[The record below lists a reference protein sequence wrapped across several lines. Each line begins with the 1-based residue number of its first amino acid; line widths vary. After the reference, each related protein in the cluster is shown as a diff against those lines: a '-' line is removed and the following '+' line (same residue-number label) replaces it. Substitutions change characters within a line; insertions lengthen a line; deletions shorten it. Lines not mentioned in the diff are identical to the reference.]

1 MNCLFLSLST
11 AALRTRRSIAP
22 KYLGLFAFTAV
33 CTAAPALGAERIYV
47 TYGPVEV
54 SVPIESLALFAKEG
68 QIDSNLDGFAQYA
81 NESQLA
87 EIRSALQ
94 AKAEI
99 SQVTIA
105 QFLYTPQGEVLLR
118 RLGRLIQTKA
128 RQPGFYAIRAALI
141 LAASDPEGLT
151 IVNVLRKF
159 PTYGIRIDLARGLG
173 IANELT
179 SLINR
184 SNQTIAGVAQ
194 LSEAQAALEPTIPPA
209 VRLQPQLPGPYTW
222 KKSSVTLTSP
232 NRDRTFNMDIY
243 LPQRSRQPAPVVVIS
258 HGLGSDR
265 ISFQYLARHL
275 ASYGFA
281 VAVPEHPGSNA
292 QQIQNLVTG
301 RTNELAEPAE
311 FINRPLDIKD
321 LLDYLT
327 KLSTTDPAYQGQLD
341 LQRVGVIGQS
351 FGGYTALALAGAG
364 INFAQLENDC
374 QLENETWNLS
384 LLLQCRARGLERN
397 QYNFS
402 DPRIK
407 AAIAINPIVSSIL
420 GDTNLSQIK
429 IPVMLIAGS
438 ADTVAPALL
447 EQIQPFTWLTSPNKY
462 LVVMNNGTHFSTIE
476 ESPQS
481 LFLPPAE
488 AIGPEPALAR
498 RYLSGLSLA
507 FMESYLNNKSNFRP
521 YLQPSY
527 ALSISGDT
535 LGLRIL
541 RSLTPQQLQQ
551 FSSGSPPRRPVSP
564 PAHRSCFSTFS
575 TSHRSRSLGLRCAAR
590 APWHIFSRG
599 GDRPCQSFHQ
609 LS

>member
-1 MNCLFLSLST
+1 MNCLFPSLST

-68 QIDSNLDGFAQYA
+68 KIDSNLDGFAQYA

-159 PTYGIRIDLARGLG
+159 PTYGIRIDIARGLG

-194 LSEAQAALEPTIPPA
+194 LSEAQAALESTIPPA
-209 VRLQPQLPGPYTW
+209 VMLQPQLPGPYTW

-243 LPQRSRQPAPVVVIS
+243 LPQRSPQPAPVVVIS

-265 ISFQYLARHL
+265 IAFQYLAKHL

-397 QYNFS
+397 QYNFG

-420 GDTNLSQIK
+420 GETNLSQIK

-498 RYLSGLSLA
+498 RYVSGLSLA

-527 ALSISGDT
+527 ALSISEDT

-551 FSSGSPPRRPVSP
+551 FSSGSPRRRPVSP
-564 PAHRSCFSTFS
+564 PALAPV
-575 TSHRSRSLGLRCAAR
+575 SLPSP
-590 APWHIFSRG
+590 APIAPVR
-599 GDRPCQSFHQ
+599 
-609 LS
+609 

>member
-1 MNCLFLSLST
+1 MNSLFRSLST
-11 AALRTRRSIAP
+11 AALGTRRSIAP
-22 KYLGLFAFTAV
+22 QYLGLFAFTAV

-47 TYGPVEV
+47 TYGPLEE

-68 QIDSNLDGFAQYA
+68 IIDSNLDGFAQYA
-81 NESQLA
+81 EKAQLA

-94 AKAEI
+94 AKADI
-99 SQVTIA
+99 SEVTIA

-159 PTYGIRIDLARGLG
+159 PTYGIRIDIARGLA

-184 SNQTIAGVAQ
+184 SNQTIAGIAQ

-209 VRLQPQLPGPYTW
+209 LRLQPQLPGPYTW

-232 NRDRTFNMDIY
+232 NRDRTFDMDIY
-243 LPQRSRQPAPVVVIS
+243 LPQGSPQPAPVVVIS
-258 HGLGSDR
+258 HGVGSDR
-265 ISFQYLARHL
+265 LSFEYLAKHL

-292 QQIQNLVTG
+292 QQIQDLITG
-301 RTNELAEPAE
+301 RANEVVEPAE
-311 FINRPLDIKD
+311 FVNRPLDIKD

-341 LQRVGVIGQS
+341 LERVGVIGQS

-364 INFAQLENDC
+364 INFAQLDKDC

-384 LLLQCRARGLERN
+384 LLLQCRARSLERK
-397 QYNFS
+397 QYNFG

-407 AAIAINPIVSSIL
+407 AAIAVNPVASSIF
-420 GDTNLSQIK
+420 GETNLSKIQ

-447 EQIQPFTWLTSPNKY
+447 EQIQPFTWLTSLNKY

-476 ESPQS
+476 DSPQS
-481 LFLPPAE
+481 VFLPPPQV
-488 AIGPEPALAR
+488 IGPEPALAR

-521 YLQPSY
+521 YLDPSY
-527 ALSISGDT
+527 ALSISRDT

-551 FSSGSPPRRPVSP
+551 FSSGLPPRSPASP
-564 PAHRSCFSTFS
+564 PALAPV
-575 TSHRSRSLGLRCAAR
+575 SLPSPPPI
-590 APWHIFSRG
+590 APVR
-599 GDRPCQSFHQ
+599 
-609 LS
+609 

>member
-1 MNCLFLSLST
+1 MNCLFSSLST
-11 AALRTRRSIAP
+11 AALRSRRSIAP

-33 CTAAPALGAERIYV
+33 CTAAPAMGAERIYV
-47 TYGPVEV
+47 TYGPLEE

-68 QIDSNLDGFAQYA
+68 KIDSNLDGFAQYA
-81 NESQLA
+81 KESQLA

-99 SQVTIA
+99 SHVTIA

-118 RLGRLIQTKA
+118 RLGRVIQTKA

-151 IVNVLRKF
+151 ILNVLRKF
-159 PTYGIRIDLARGLG
+159 PTYGIRIDIARALG

-194 LSEAQAALEPTIPPA
+194 LSEAQAASEPAIPPA
-209 VRLQPQLPGPYTW
+209 AMLQPQLPGPYTW

-232 NRDRTFNMDIY
+232 NRVSEALEEDRTFDMDIY
-243 LPQRSRQPAPVVVIS
+243 LPQRSPQPAPVVVIS

-265 ISFQYLARHL
+265 LSFEYLAKHL

-292 QQIQNLVTG
+292 QQIQDLVTG
-301 RTNELAEPAE
+301 RANQVAEPGE
-311 FINRPLDIKD
+311 FVNRPLDIKD

-327 KLSTTDPAYQGQLD
+327 KLSTTDPTYQGQLD

-364 INFAQLENDC
+364 INFAQLDKDCGLEND
-374 QLENETWNLS
+374 TWNLS

-397 QYNFS
+397 QYNFD

-407 AAIAINPIVSSIL
+407 AVIAVNPIVSSIL
-420 GDTNLSQIK
+420 GETNLSKIQ

-462 LVVMNNGTHFSTIE
+462 LVLMNNGTHFSTIE

-481 LFLPPAE
+481 LFLPPPQ

-507 FMESYLNNKSNFRP
+507 FMECYLNNKSNFRP
-521 YLQPSY
+521 YLEPSY
-527 ALSISGDT
+527 ALSISRDT

-551 FSSGSPPRRPVSP
+551 FRISPPPRIPASP
-564 PAHRSCFSTFS
+564 PV
-575 TSHRSRSLGLRCAAR
+575 L
-590 APWHIFSRG
+590 APVPLPSPPPIAPVR
-599 GDRPCQSFHQ
+599 
-609 LS
+609 

>member
-1 MNCLFLSLST
+1 MNCLFPSLST
-11 AALRTRRSIAP
+11 AALRTRRLIAP

-87 EIRSALQ
+87 DIRSALQ

-159 PTYGIRIDLARGLG
+159 PTYGIRIDIARGLG

-184 SNQTIAGVAQ
+184 SNQTIAGIAQ
-194 LSEAQAALEPTIPPA
+194 LSEAQAALQSTIPPA

-222 KKSSVTLTSP
+222 QKSSVTLTSP

-265 ISFQYLARHL
+265 ISFQYLAKHL

-301 RTNELAEPAE
+301 RSNQLAAPAE

-374 QLENETWNLS
+374 ELENETWNLS

-420 GDTNLSQIK
+420 GETNLSKIK

-498 RYLSGLSLA
+498 RYVSALSLA
-507 FMESYLNNKSNFRP
+507 FMESFLNNKSNFRP
-521 YLQPSY
+521 YLEPSY
-527 ALSISGDT
+527 ALSISEDT

-551 FSSGSPPRRPVSP
+551 FSSGSPRRRPVSP
-564 PAHRSCFSTFS
+564 PALAPV
-575 TSHRSRSLGLRCAAR
+575 SLPSPPPI
-590 APWHIFSRG
+590 APVR
-599 GDRPCQSFHQ
+599 
-609 LS
+609 

>member
-1 MNCLFLSLST
+1 MNCLFSSLST
-11 AALRTRRSIAP
+11 AALRARRSIAP

-33 CTAAPALGAERIYV
+33 CTAAPAMGAERIYV
-47 TYGPVEV
+47 TYGPLEE
-54 SVPIESLALFAKEG
+54 SVPIESLALFAKQG
-68 QIDSNLDGFAQYA
+68 KIDSNLDGFAQYIK
-81 NESQLA
+81 ESQLA
-87 EIRSALQ
+87 DIRSALQ

-118 RLGRLIQTKA
+118 RLGRVIQTKA

-151 IVNVLRKF
+151 ILNVLRKF
-159 PTYGIRIDLARGLG
+159 PTYGIRIDIARALG

-209 VRLQPQLPGPYTW
+209 AMLQPQLPGPYTW

-232 NRDRTFNMDIY
+232 NRDRTFDMDIY
-243 LPQRSRQPAPVVVIS
+243 LPQGSPQPAPVVVIS

-265 ISFQYLARHL
+265 LSFEYLAKHL

-301 RTNELAEPAE
+301 RANEVAEPAE

-327 KLSTTDPAYQGQLD
+327 QLSTTNPAYKGQLD

-364 INFAQLENDC
+364 INFAQLDKDCGVENDS
-374 QLENETWNLS
+374 WNLS

-397 QYNFS
+397 QYNFG

-407 AAIAINPIVSSIL
+407 AAIAVNPIVSSIL
-420 GDTNLSQIK
+420 GETNLSKIQ

-462 LVVMNNGTHFSTIE
+462 LVLMNNGTHFSTIE
-476 ESPQS
+476 DSPQS
-481 LFLPPAE
+481 LFLPPPE
-488 AIGPEPALAR
+488 VIGPEPVLAR

-521 YLQPSY
+521 YLEPSY
-527 ALSISGDT
+527 ALSISRDT

-551 FSSGSPPRRPVSP
+551 FRISP
-564 PAHRSCFSTFS
+564 PARIPASPPV
-575 TSHRSRSLGLRCAAR
+575 L
-590 APWHIFSRG
+590 APVPLPSPPPIAPVR
-599 GDRPCQSFHQ
+599 
-609 LS
+609 

>member
-1 MNCLFLSLST
+1 MNCLFPSLST
-11 AALRTRRSIAP
+11 AALRTRRSIAS

-33 CTAAPALGAERIYV
+33 CTAAPALGADRIYV
-47 TYGPVEV
+47 TYGPLEV
-54 SVPIESLALFAKEG
+54 SVPIESLALFATEG
-68 QIDSNLDGFAQYA
+68 KIDSNLDGFAQYA
-81 NESQLA
+81 KKSQLA
-87 EIRSALQ
+87 AIRSVLQ

-99 SQVTIA
+99 SHVTIA
-105 QFLYTPQGEVLLR
+105 QFLYTPQGEVLLE
-118 RLGRLIQTKA
+118 RLGRVIQTKA

-151 IVNVLRKF
+151 ILNVLRKF
-159 PTYGIRIDLARGLG
+159 PTYGIRIDINRGLG
-173 IANELT
+173 IASELT

-184 SNQTIAGVAQ
+184 SNRTIAGVTQ
-194 LSEAQAALEPTIPPA
+194 LSEAQAAGSPAIPPA
-209 VRLQPQLPGPYTW
+209 EMLQIELPGPYTW

-243 LPQRSRQPAPVVVIS
+243 LPQGSPQPAPVVVIS

-265 ISFQYLARHL
+265 ISYEYLAKHL

-292 QQIQNLVTG
+292 QQIQDLVTG
-301 RTNELAEPAE
+301 RANELAEPAE
-311 FINRPLDIKD
+311 FVNRPLDIKD

-327 KLSTTDPAYQGQLD
+327 KLSTTNPAYRGQLD
-341 LQRVGVIGQS
+341 LQRVGIIGQS
-351 FGGYTALALAGAG
+351 FGGYTALTLAGAG
-364 INFAQLENDC
+364 INFAQLDKDC
-374 QLENETWNLS
+374 QLEKDTWNIS

-420 GDTNLSQIK
+420 GETNLSQIK
-429 IPVMLIAGS
+429 IPVMVIAGS

-462 LVVMNNGTHFSTIE
+462 LVLMNNGTHFSTIDQ
-476 ESPQS
+476 SPQS
-481 LFLPPAE
+481 VFLPPAE

-498 RYLSGLSLA
+498 RYLNGLSVA

-521 YLQPSY
+521 YLEPNY
-527 ALSISGDT
+527 ALGISRNT

-551 FSSGSPPRRPVSP
+551 FSSAPARTPAPPLLIDPVSP
-564 PAHRSCFSTFS
+564 ASPPPV
-575 TSHRSRSLGLRCAAR
+575 
-590 APWHIFSRG
+590 APVAPVPR
-599 GDRPCQSFHQ
+599 
-609 LS
+609 

>member
-1 MNCLFLSLST
+1 MNCLFPSLST
-11 AALRTRRSIAP
+11 AALRTRRLIAP

-47 TYGPVEV
+47 TYGAVEV

-68 QIDSNLDGFAQYA
+68 KIDSNLDGFAQYA

-87 EIRSALQ
+87 GIRSALQ

-105 QFLYTPQGEVLLR
+105 QFLYTPQGEVLLK

-151 IVNVLRKF
+151 IVNVMRKF
-159 PTYGIRIDLARGLG
+159 PTYGIRIDIARGLG

-184 SNQTIAGVAQ
+184 SNQTIAGIAQ
-194 LSEAQAALEPTIPPA
+194 LSEAQAALQSTIPPA
-209 VRLQPQLPGPYTW
+209 VRLQPQLPGPYSW

-265 ISFQYLARHL
+265 ISFQYLAKHL

-301 RTNELAEPAE
+301 RSNQLAAPAE

-384 LLLQCRARGLERN
+384 LLLQCRARTLERD
-397 QYNFS
+397 QYNFG

-420 GDTNLSQIK
+420 GETNLSKIK

-462 LVVMNNGTHFSTIE
+462 LVLMNNGTHFSTIE

-498 RYLSGLSLA
+498 RYVSGLSLA
-507 FMESYLNNKSNFRP
+507 FMESFLNNKSNFRP
-521 YLQPSY
+521 YLEPSY
-527 ALSISGDT
+527 ALSISEDT

-564 PAHRSCFSTFS
+564 PALAPV
-575 TSHRSRSLGLRCAAR
+575 SLPSP
-590 APWHIFSRG
+590 APIAPVR
-599 GDRPCQSFHQ
+599 
-609 LS
+609 

>member
-1 MNCLFLSLST
+1 MNCVFPSLST
-11 AALRTRRSIAP
+11 AALRTRRSLAS

-33 CTAAPALGAERIYV
+33 CTAAPAWGAERIYV
-47 TYGPVEV
+47 TYGPLEE

-68 QIDSNLDGFAQYA
+68 KIDSNLDGFAQYIK
-81 NESQLA
+81 ESQLA

-99 SQVTIA
+99 SHVTIA
-105 QFLYTPQGEVLLR
+105 QFLYTPQGEVLLK
-118 RLGRLIQTKA
+118 RLGRVIQTKA

-151 IVNVLRKF
+151 ILNVLRKF
-159 PTYGIRIDLARGLG
+159 PTYGIRIDIGRGLAIG
-173 IANELT
+173 NELT

-184 SNQTIAGVAQ
+184 SNQTIAGVVQ
-194 LSEAQAALEPTIPPA
+194 LSEAQAALEPAILPA
-209 VRLQPQLPGPYTW
+209 EMLQPQLPGPYTW

-232 NRDRTFNMDIY
+232 NRPRTFDMDIY
-243 LPQRSRQPAPVVVIS
+243 LPQGSPQPAPVVVIS

-265 ISFQYLARHL
+265 LSFQYLAKHL

-292 QQIQNLVTG
+292 QQIQDLVTG
-301 RTNELAEPAE
+301 RANQVAEPAE
-311 FINRPLDIKD
+311 FVNRPLDIKD

-327 KLSTTDPAYQGQLD
+327 KLSLTDPAYQGQLD

-364 INFAQLENDC
+364 INFGQLDKDCGVENDS
-374 QLENETWNLS
+374 WNLS

-397 QYNFS
+397 QYNFG

-407 AAIAINPIVSSIL
+407 AAIAVNPIVSSIL
-420 GDTNLSQIK
+420 GETNLSKIQ

-462 LVVMNNGTHFSTIE
+462 LVLMNNGTHFSTIE

-488 AIGPEPALAR
+488 VIGPEPALAR

-521 YLQPSY
+521 YLEPSY
-527 ALSISGDT
+527 ALSISRDT

-551 FSSGSPPRRPVSP
+551 FRMSPPPRIPASPPPIAPVSP
-564 PAHRSCFSTFS
+564 PSPTPI
-575 TSHRSRSLGLRCAAR
+575 
-590 APWHIFSRG
+590 APVR
-599 GDRPCQSFHQ
+599 
-609 LS
+609 

>member
-1 MNCLFLSLST
+1 MNCLFPSLST

-68 QIDSNLDGFAQYA
+68 KIDSNLDGFAQYA

-87 EIRSALQ
+87 DIRSALQ

-151 IVNVLRKF
+151 IVNVMRKF
-159 PTYGIRIDLARGLG
+159 PTYGIRIDIARGLG

-184 SNQTIAGVAQ
+184 SNQTIAGIAQ

-243 LPQRSRQPAPVVVIS
+243 LPQRSRQPVPVVVIS

-341 LQRVGVIGQS
+341 LERVGVIGQS

-397 QYNFS
+397 QYNFR

-420 GDTNLSQIK
+420 GETNLSQIK

-462 LVVMNNGTHFSTIE
+462 LVLMNNGTHFSTIE
-476 ESPQS
+476 DSPQS

-498 RYLSGLSLA
+498 RYISGLSLA
-507 FMESYLNNKSNFRP
+507 FMESFLNNKSNFRP
-521 YLQPSY
+521 YLEPSY
-527 ALSISGDT
+527 ALSISEDT

-551 FSSGSPPRRPVSP
+551 FSSGSPGRRPVSP
-564 PAHRSCFSTFS
+564 PALAPV
-575 TSHRSRSLGLRCAAR
+575 SLPSPPPI
-590 APWHIFSRG
+590 APVR
-599 GDRPCQSFHQ
+599 
-609 LS
+609 

>member
-1 MNCLFLSLST
+1 MNCLFPSLST

-159 PTYGIRIDLARGLG
+159 PTYGIRIDIARGLS

-184 SNQTIAGVAQ
+184 SNQTIAGIAQ
-194 LSEAQAALEPTIPPA
+194 LSEAQAAFESTIPPA
-209 VRLQPQLPGPYTW
+209 VMLQPQLPGPYTW

-243 LPQRSRQPAPVVVIS
+243 LPQRSPQPAPVVVIS

-265 ISFQYLARHL
+265 IAFQYLAKHL

-301 RTNELAEPAE
+301 RTNELVEPAE

-384 LLLQCRARGLERN
+384 LLLQCRARGLERD
-397 QYNFS
+397 QYNFG

-407 AAIAINPIVSSIL
+407 AVIAINPIVSSIL
-420 GDTNLSQIK
+420 GETNLSQIK

-498 RYLSGLSLA
+498 RYVSGLSLA
-507 FMESYLNNKSNFRP
+507 FMQTYLNNKSNFRP

-527 ALSISGDT
+527 ALSISEDT

-551 FSSGSPPRRPVSP
+551 FSSGSPRRRPVSP
-564 PAHRSCFSTFS
+564 PALAPV
-575 TSHRSRSLGLRCAAR
+575 SLPSP
-590 APWHIFSRG
+590 APIAPVR
-599 GDRPCQSFHQ
+599 
-609 LS
+609 

>member
-1 MNCLFLSLST
+1 MFSSLST

-81 NESQLA
+81 NQSQLA

-159 PTYGIRIDLARGLG
+159 PTYGIRIDIARGLA

-194 LSEAQAALEPTIPPA
+194 LSEGQAALQPTIPPA

-364 INFAQLENDC
+364 INFAQLEKDC

-420 GDTNLSQIK
+420 GETNLSQIK

-462 LVVMNNGTHFSTIE
+462 LVLMNNGTHFSTIE

-481 LFLPPAE
+481 LFLPPPQ
-488 AIGPEPALAR
+488 AIGPEPVLAR

-527 ALSISGDT
+527 ALTISEDT

-551 FSSGSPPRRPVSP
+551 FSSAPPPRRPVSP
-564 PAHRSCFSTFS
+564 PALAPV
-575 TSHRSRSLGLRCAAR
+575 SLPSPPPI
-590 APWHIFSRG
+590 APVR
-599 GDRPCQSFHQ
+599 
-609 LS
+609 

>member
-1 MNCLFLSLST
+1 MNCLFSSLST
-11 AALRTRRSIAP
+11 AALRTRRSIAQ
-22 KYLGLFAFTAV
+22 KYLGLCAFTAV
-33 CTAAPALGAERIYV
+33 CTAAPAMGAERIYV
-47 TYGPVEV
+47 TYGPLEE

-68 QIDSNLDGFAQYA
+68 KIDSNLDGFAQYVK
-81 NESQLA
+81 ESQLA

-94 AKAEI
+94 ARAEI
-99 SQVTIA
+99 SHVTIA
-105 QFLYTPQGEVLLR
+105 QFLYTPQGEVLLK
-118 RLGRLIQTKA
+118 RLGRVIQTKA

-151 IVNVLRKF
+151 ILNVLRKF
-159 PTYGIRIDLARGLG
+159 PTYGIRIDIARGLG

-209 VRLQPQLPGPYTW
+209 EMLQPQLPGPYTW

-232 NRDRTFNMDIY
+232 NRDRTFDMDIY
-243 LPQRSRQPAPVVVIS
+243 LPQGSQQPAPVVVIS

-265 ISFQYLARHL
+265 LSFEYLAKHL

-301 RTNELAEPAE
+301 RATEVAEPAE

-327 KLSTTDPAYQGQLD
+327 KLSTTDPAYQRQLD

-364 INFAQLENDC
+364 INFAQLDKDCGLEND
-374 QLENETWNLS
+374 TWNLS

-397 QYNFS
+397 QYNFG

-407 AAIAINPIVSSIL
+407 AAIAVNPIVSSIL
-420 GDTNLSQIK
+420 GETNLSKIQ
-429 IPVMLIAGS
+429 IPVMVIAGS
-438 ADTVAPALL
+438 ADTVAPAFL

-462 LVVMNNGTHFSTIE
+462 LVLMNNGTHFSTIE

-481 LFLPPAE
+481 LFLPPAQV
-488 AIGPEPALAR
+488 IGPEPALAR

-521 YLQPSY
+521 YLEPSY
-527 ALSISGDT
+527 ALSISRDT

-541 RSLTPQQLQQ
+541 RSLTQQQLQQ
-551 FSSGSPPRRPVSP
+551 FRISPPPRIPASP
-564 PAHRSCFSTFS
+564 PV
-575 TSHRSRSLGLRCAAR
+575 L
-590 APWHIFSRG
+590 APVPLPSPPPIAPVR
-599 GDRPCQSFHQ
+599 
-609 LS
+609 

>member
-1 MNCLFLSLST
+1 MNCLFPSLST

-94 AKAEI
+94 AKADI

-105 QFLYTPQGEVLLR
+105 QFLYTPQGEVLLKR
-118 RLGRLIQTKA
+118 FGRLIQTQA

-184 SNQTIAGVAQ
+184 SNQTIAGIAQ

-209 VRLQPQLPGPYTW
+209 LRLQPQLPGPYTW

-243 LPQRSRQPAPVVVIS
+243 LPQRSPQPAPVVVIS

-265 ISFQYLARHL
+265 IAFQYLAKHL

-292 QQIQNLVTG
+292 EQIQNLVTG

-384 LLLQCRARGLERN
+384 LLLQCRARGLERD
-397 QYNFS
+397 QYNFG

-420 GDTNLSQIK
+420 GETNLSKIK

-462 LVVMNNGTHFSTIE
+462 LVLMNNGTHFSTIE

-498 RYLSGLSLA
+498 RYVSGLSLA
-507 FMESYLNNKSNFRP
+507 FMQTYLNNKSNFRP

-527 ALSISGDT
+527 ALSISEDT

-541 RSLTPQQLQQ
+541 RSLTPQEFQQ

-564 PAHRSCFSTFS
+564 PALAPV
-575 TSHRSRSLGLRCAAR
+575 SLPSPPPI
-590 APWHIFSRG
+590 APVR
-599 GDRPCQSFHQ
+599 
-609 LS
+609 

>member
-1 MNCLFLSLST
+1 MNCMFPSLST
-11 AALRTRRSIAP
+11 AALRTRRLIAP

-99 SQVTIA
+99 SHVTIA
-105 QFLYTPQGEVLLR
+105 QFLYTPQGEVLLKR
-118 RLGRLIQTKA
+118 FGRLIQTQA

-159 PTYGIRIDLARGLG
+159 PTYGIRIDIARGLA

-184 SNQTIAGVAQ
+184 SNQTIAGIAQ

-265 ISFQYLARHL
+265 ISFQYLAKHL

-301 RTNELAEPAE
+301 RSNQLAAPAE

-374 QLENETWNLS
+374 ELENETWNLS

-420 GDTNLSQIK
+420 GETNLSQIK

-462 LVVMNNGTHFSTIE
+462 LVLMNNGTHFSTIE

-498 RYLSGLSLA
+498 RYVSGLSLA
-507 FMESYLNNKSNFRP
+507 FMESFLNNKSNFRP
-521 YLQPSY
+521 YLEPSY
-527 ALSISGDT
+527 ALSISEDT

-564 PAHRSCFSTFS
+564 PALAPV
-575 TSHRSRSLGLRCAAR
+575 SLPSPPPI
-590 APWHIFSRG
+590 APVR
-599 GDRPCQSFHQ
+599 
-609 LS
+609 

>member
-1 MNCLFLSLST
+1 MNCLFPSLST

-159 PTYGIRIDLARGLG
+159 PTYGIRIDIARGLA

-194 LSEAQAALEPTIPPA
+194 LSEAQAALEPPIPAA
-209 VRLQPQLPGPYTW
+209 VMLQPQLPGPYTW

-232 NRDRTFNMDIY
+232 NRDRTFYMDIY
-243 LPQRSRQPAPVVVIS
+243 LPQRIRQPAPVVVIS

-265 ISFQYLARHL
+265 IAFQYLAKHL

-351 FGGYTALALAGAG
+351 FGGYTALALAGAE

-384 LLLQCRARGLERN
+384 LLLQCRARGLEHN
-397 QYNFS
+397 QYNFG

-420 GDTNLSQIK
+420 GETNLSQIK
-429 IPVMLIAGS
+429 IPVMIIAGS

-447 EQIQPFTWLTSPNKY
+447 EQIQPFTWLRSPNKY

-476 ESPQS
+476 DSPQS
-481 LFLPPAE
+481 IFLPPAE

-498 RYLSGLSLA
+498 RYVSGLSLA

-527 ALSISGDT
+527 ALTISGDS

-564 PAHRSCFSTFS
+564 PALAPV
-575 TSHRSRSLGLRCAAR
+575 SLPSP
-590 APWHIFSRG
+590 APIAPVR
-599 GDRPCQSFHQ
+599 
-609 LS
+609 

>member
-54 SVPIESLALFAKEG
+54 SVPIESLAVFAKEG

-105 QFLYTPQGEVLLR
+105 QFLYTPQGEVLLK

-159 PTYGIRIDLARGLG
+159 PTYGIRIDIARGLG

-194 LSEAQAALEPTIPPA
+194 LSEAQAALQSTIPPA

-243 LPQRSRQPAPVVVIS
+243 LPQRLPQPAPVVVIS

-265 ISFQYLARHL
+265 IAFQYLAKHL

-374 QLENETWNLS
+374 QLENQTWNLS
-384 LLLQCRARGLERN
+384 LLLQCRARSLERN
-397 QYNFS
+397 QYNFG

-462 LVVMNNGTHFSTIE
+462 LVVMNNGTHFSAIE

-498 RYLSGLSLA
+498 RYVSGLSLA

-521 YLQPSY
+521 YLQPFY
-527 ALSISGDT
+527 ALSISEDT

-541 RSLTPQQLQQ
+541 RSLTPQEFQQ

-564 PAHRSCFSTFS
+564 PALAPV
-575 TSHRSRSLGLRCAAR
+575 SLPSP
-590 APWHIFSRG
+590 APIAPVR
-599 GDRPCQSFHQ
+599 
-609 LS
+609 

>member
-1 MNCLFLSLST
+1 MNCLFSSLST
-11 AALRTRRSIAP
+11 AALRTRRSIAQ
-22 KYLGLFAFTAV
+22 KYLGLCAFTAV
-33 CTAAPALGAERIYV
+33 CTAAPAMGAERIYV
-47 TYGPVEV
+47 TYGPLEE

-68 QIDSNLDGFAQYA
+68 KIDSNLDGFAQYLKK
-81 NESQLA
+81 SQLA

-94 AKAEI
+94 AEAEI
-99 SQVTIA
+99 SHVTIA

-118 RLGRLIQTKA
+118 RLGRVIQTKA

-151 IVNVLRKF
+151 ILNVLRKF
-159 PTYGIRIDLARGLG
+159 PTYGIRIDIARGLG

-184 SNQTIAGVAQ
+184 SNQTIAGVVQ
-194 LSEAQAALEPTIPPA
+194 LSEAQAASEPAIPPA
-209 VRLQPQLPGPYTW
+209 EMLQPQLPGPYTW
-222 KKSSVTLTSP
+222 KKSSVTVTSP
-232 NRDRTFNMDIY
+232 NRARSFNMDIY
-243 LPQRSRQPAPVVVIS
+243 LPQGSRQPAPVVVIS

-265 ISFQYLARHL
+265 LSFEYLAKHL

-301 RTNELAEPAE
+301 RANEVAEPAE

-327 KLSTTDPAYQGQLD
+327 QLSTTNPTYQGQLD
-341 LQRVGVIGQS
+341 LQRVGLIGQS

-364 INFAQLENDC
+364 INFAQLDQDC
-374 QLENETWNLS
+374 RLENETWNIS
-384 LLLQCRARGLERN
+384 LLLQCRALLLERN
-397 QYNFS
+397 QYNFD

-407 AAIAINPIVSSIL
+407 AAIAVNPIASSIL
-420 GDTNLSQIK
+420 GETNLSKIQ

-462 LVVMNNGTHFSTIE
+462 LVLMNNGTHFSTIE

-498 RYLSGLSLA
+498 RYLTGLSLA
-507 FMESYLNNKSNFRP
+507 FMESYLNNKSNFLP
-521 YLQPSY
+521 YLEPSY
-527 ALSISGDT
+527 ALSISKDT

-551 FSSGSPPRRPVSP
+551 FSNSPPPRSPVSP
-564 PAHRSCFSTFS
+564 PVLDPVPLPSPPPI
-575 TSHRSRSLGLRCAAR
+575 
-590 APWHIFSRG
+590 APVR
-599 GDRPCQSFHQ
+599 
-609 LS
+609 

>member
-1 MNCLFLSLST
+1 MNCLFPSLST

-68 QIDSNLDGFAQYA
+68 KIDSNLDGFAQYA

-194 LSEAQAALEPTIPPA
+194 LSEAQAAFESTIPPA
-209 VRLQPQLPGPYTW
+209 VMLQPQLPGPYTW

-243 LPQRSRQPAPVVVIS
+243 LPQRSPQPAPVVVIS

-265 ISFQYLARHL
+265 IAFQYLAKHL

-384 LLLQCRARGLERN
+384 LLLQCRARGLERD
-397 QYNFS
+397 QYNFG

-420 GDTNLSQIK
+420 GETNLSQIK

-462 LVVMNNGTHFSTIE
+462 LVLMNNGTHFSTIE

-498 RYLSGLSLA
+498 RYVSGLSLA
-507 FMESYLNNKSNFRP
+507 FMQTYLNNKSNFRP

-527 ALSISGDT
+527 ALSISEDT

-551 FSSGSPPRRPVSP
+551 FSSGSPRRRPVSP
-564 PAHRSCFSTFS
+564 PALAPV
-575 TSHRSRSLGLRCAAR
+575 SLPSPPPI
-590 APWHIFSRG
+590 APVR
-599 GDRPCQSFHQ
+599 
-609 LS
+609 

>member
-1 MNCLFLSLST
+1 MNCMFSSLST

-81 NESQLA
+81 NQSQLA

-159 PTYGIRIDLARGLG
+159 PTYGIRIDIARGLG

-194 LSEAQAALEPTIPPA
+194 LSEAQAALQSTIPPA
-209 VRLQPQLPGPYTW
+209 VMLQPQLPGPYTW

-243 LPQRSRQPAPVVVIS
+243 LPQRSPQPAPVVVIS

-265 ISFQYLARHL
+265 IAFQYLAKHL

-374 QLENETWNLS
+374 ELENETWNLS

-420 GDTNLSQIK
+420 GETNLRQIK

-462 LVVMNNGTHFSTIE
+462 LVLMNNGTHFSTIE

-498 RYLSGLSLA
+498 RYVSGLSLA

-527 ALSISGDT
+527 ALSISEDT

-551 FSSGSPPRRPVSP
+551 FSSGSPRRRPVSP
-564 PAHRSCFSTFS
+564 PALAPV
-575 TSHRSRSLGLRCAAR
+575 SLPSP
-590 APWHIFSRG
+590 APIAPVR
-599 GDRPCQSFHQ
+599 
-609 LS
+609 

>member
-1 MNCLFLSLST
+1 MNCLFPSLST
-11 AALRTRRSIAP
+11 AALRTRRWLAP

-87 EIRSALQ
+87 DIRSALQ

-118 RLGRLIQTKA
+118 RLGRLIQTQA

-184 SNQTIAGVAQ
+184 SNQTIAGIAH

-265 ISFQYLARHL
+265 ISFQYLAKHL

-420 GDTNLSQIK
+420 GETNLSQIK

-462 LVVMNNGTHFSTIE
+462 LVLMNNGTHFSAIE

-498 RYLSGLSLA
+498 RYVSGLSLA
-507 FMESYLNNKSNFRP
+507 FMETYLNNKSNFRP
-521 YLQPSY
+521 YLEPSY
-527 ALSISGDT
+527 ALSISEDT

-564 PAHRSCFSTFS
+564 PALAPV
-575 TSHRSRSLGLRCAAR
+575 SLPSPPPI
-590 APWHIFSRG
+590 APVR
-599 GDRPCQSFHQ
+599 
-609 LS
+609 

>member
-1 MNCLFLSLST
+1 MNCLFPSLST
-11 AALRTRRSIAP
+11 AVIRTRRSIAP
-22 KYLGLFAFTAV
+22 KYLGWFAFTAV
-33 CTAAPALGAERIYV
+33 CTAAPAWGAERIYV
-47 TYGPVEV
+47 TYGPLEE

-68 QIDSNLDGFAQYA
+68 KIDSNLDGFAQYVKKA
-81 NESQLA
+81 QLA

-99 SQVTIA
+99 SNVTIA
-105 QFLYTPQGEVLLR
+105 QFLYTPQGEVLLK
-118 RLGRLIQTKA
+118 RLGRVIQTKA

-151 IVNVLRKF
+151 ILNVLRKF
-159 PTYGIRIDLARGLG
+159 PTYGIRIDIARGLG

-194 LSEAQAALEPTIPPA
+194 LSEAQAALEAAIPPA
-209 VRLQPQLPGPYTW
+209 EMLQPQLPGPYTW

-232 NRDRTFNMDIY
+232 NRDRTFDMDIY
-243 LPQRSRQPAPVVVIS
+243 LPQRSPQPAPVVVIS

-265 ISFQYLARHL
+265 LSFEYLAKHL

-301 RTNELAEPAE
+301 RATEVAEPAE
-311 FINRPLDIKD
+311 FVNRPLDIKD

-327 KLSTTDPAYQGQLD
+327 KLSTTAPAYQGQLD

-364 INFAQLENDC
+364 INFAQLDQDC
-374 QLENETWNLS
+374 RLENETWNIS

-397 QYNFS
+397 QYNFG

-407 AAIAINPIVSSIL
+407 AAIAVNPIVSSIL
-420 GDTNLSQIK
+420 GETNLSKIQ
-429 IPVMLIAGS
+429 IPVMVIAGS

-462 LVVMNNGTHFSTIE
+462 LVLMNNGTHFSTIE

-481 LFLPPAE
+481 LFLPPAQV
-488 AIGPEPALAR
+488 IGPEPALAR

-521 YLQPSY
+521 YLEPSY
-527 ALSISGDT
+527 ALSISRDT

-551 FSSGSPPRRPVSP
+551 FRISPPPRIPASP
-564 PAHRSCFSTFS
+564 PVLAPVPL
-575 TSHRSRSLGLRCAAR
+575 TSPPPI
-590 APWHIFSRG
+590 APVR
-599 GDRPCQSFHQ
+599 
-609 LS
+609 

>member
-1 MNCLFLSLST
+1 MNCLFSSLST
-11 AALRTRRSIAP
+11 AALRARRSIAP

-33 CTAAPALGAERIYV
+33 CTAAPAMGAERIYV
-47 TYGPVEV
+47 TYGPLEE
-54 SVPIESLALFAKEG
+54 SVPIESLALFAKQG
-68 QIDSNLDGFAQYA
+68 KIDSNLDGFAQYIK
-81 NESQLA
+81 ESQLA
-87 EIRSALQ
+87 DIRSALQ

-118 RLGRLIQTKA
+118 RLGRVIQTKA

-151 IVNVLRKF
+151 ILNVLRKF
-159 PTYGIRIDLARGLG
+159 PTYGIRIDIARALG

-209 VRLQPQLPGPYTW
+209 AMLQPQLPGPYTW

-232 NRDRTFNMDIY
+232 NRDRTFDMDIY
-243 LPQRSRQPAPVVVIS
+243 LPQGSPQPAPVVVIS

-265 ISFQYLARHL
+265 LSFEYLAKHL

-301 RTNELAEPAE
+301 RANEVAEPAE

-327 KLSTTDPAYQGQLD
+327 QLSTTNPAYKGQLD

-364 INFAQLENDC
+364 INFAQLDKDCGVENDS
-374 QLENETWNLS
+374 WNLS

-397 QYNFS
+397 QYNFG

-407 AAIAINPIVSSIL
+407 AAIAVNPIVSSIL
-420 GDTNLSQIK
+420 GETNLSKIQ

-462 LVVMNNGTHFSTIE
+462 LVLMNNGTHFSTIE
-476 ESPQS
+476 DSPQS
-481 LFLPPAE
+481 LFLPPPE
-488 AIGPEPALAR
+488 VIGPEPVLAR

-521 YLQPSY
+521 YLEPSY
-527 ALSISGDT
+527 ALSISRDT

-551 FSSGSPPRRPVSP
+551 FRISPPARKPVSP
-564 PAHRSCFSTFS
+564 PV
-575 TSHRSRSLGLRCAAR
+575 L
-590 APWHIFSRG
+590 APVPLPSPPPIAPVR
-599 GDRPCQSFHQ
+599 
-609 LS
+609 

>member
-1 MNCLFLSLST
+1 MNCLFSSLST
-11 AALRTRRSIAP
+11 AALRARRSIAP

-33 CTAAPALGAERIYV
+33 CTAAPAMGAERIYV
-47 TYGPVEV
+47 TYGPLEE
-54 SVPIESLALFAKEG
+54 SVPIESLALFAQEG
-68 QIDSNLDGFAQYA
+68 KIDSNLDGFAQYIK
-81 NESQLA
+81 ESQLA
-87 EIRSALQ
+87 DIRSALQ

-105 QFLYTPQGEVLLR
+105 QFLYTPQGEVLLK
-118 RLGRLIQTKA
+118 RLGRVIQTKA

-151 IVNVLRKF
+151 ILNVLRKF
-159 PTYGIRIDLARGLG
+159 PTYGIRIDIARGLG
-173 IANELT
+173 IADELT

-194 LSEAQAALEPTIPPA
+194 LSEAQAALEPAIPPA
-209 VRLQPQLPGPYTW
+209 EMLQPQLPGPYTW
-222 KKSSVTLTSP
+222 KKSSVTVTSP
-232 NRDRTFNMDIY
+232 NRPRTFDMDIY
-243 LPQRSRQPAPVVVIS
+243 LPQGSPQPAPVVVIS

-265 ISFQYLARHL
+265 LSFEYLAKHL

-301 RTNELAEPAE
+301 RANEVAEPAE

-327 KLSTTDPAYQGQLD
+327 QLSTTDPTYQGQLD

-364 INFAQLENDC
+364 INFAQLDKDCGLENDS
-374 QLENETWNLS
+374 WNLS

-397 QYNFS
+397 QYNFD

-407 AAIAINPIVSSIL
+407 AVIAINPIVSSIL
-420 GDTNLSQIK
+420 GETNLSKIQ

-462 LVVMNNGTHFSTIE
+462 LVLMNNGTHFSTIE
-476 ESPQS
+476 DSPQS
-481 LFLPPAE
+481 LFLPPPQV
-488 AIGPEPALAR
+488 IGPEPVLAR

-521 YLQPSY
+521 YLEPSY
-527 ALSISGDT
+527 ALSISRDT

-551 FSSGSPPRRPVSP
+551 FRISPPARRPVSP
-564 PAHRSCFSTFS
+564 PV
-575 TSHRSRSLGLRCAAR
+575 L
-590 APWHIFSRG
+590 APVPLPSPPPIAPVR
-599 GDRPCQSFHQ
+599 
-609 LS
+609 